1 MQFIY
6 LDPEGNPCGP
16 VDESD
21 IVKMLAEGTITRDT
35 AIRNVL
41 LPEFRTVA
49 EIDNFKEA
57 LEQAPDAEA
66 YREIP
71 VELGVIDR
79 LKLASQPDRAKTESS
94 AYKGK
99 FRVSDATFQ
108 HRLYAA
114 LFDCLIF
121 AVVGALLC
129 IPGFSRLRAEGEI
142 AFLPLAE
149 ERAEDDP
156 GNADL
161 TFEEDGAAENVARRF
176 VAPGAFRR
184 MDNAIEQHNAQ
195 MESAMETGSPERE
208 QRTAPGLERPKVPPR
223 PEVKPVPKPAP
234 KPAPQPVRQTA
245 SQTAQAADPDE
256 IATGDET
263 PQAAKSQPKL
273 LGKVL
278 PSRFPHFSFYK
289 TRVLQD
295 GRIQIRLNDSEVL
308 RVSRDACNAAFT
320 GPLCWL
326 ALFILLYYTFTL
338 GIFAQTFGMWFWGI
352 FLTRKDEREVYFL
365 RALAYA
371 ALLPVFG
378 ILMIPSVLICRRSV
392 ADLICGTRQL
402 NVYSSSK

>member
-21 IVKMLAEGTITRDT
+21 IVKMIQEGTITRDT
-35 AIRNVL
+35 AIRNTL

-71 VELGVIDR
+71 VELGVIER
-79 LKLASQPDRAKTESS
+79 LKLASQPDRAKAEST
-94 AYKGK
+94 AYQGK

-114 LFDCLIF
+114 IFDCLIF

-142 AFLPLAE
+142 AVLPLAE

-161 TFEEDGAAENVARRF
+161 TFEEDGAAENVARRL

-184 MDNAIEQHNAQ
+184 MDNAIEQHNAELESV
-195 MESAMETGSPERE
+195 MEAATPERD
-208 QRTAPGLERPKVPPR
+208 RKLAPEIEHTRVPAR

-234 KPAPQPVRQTA
+234 KPAAQTTA
-245 SQTAQAADPDE
+245 QTEQTQAADPDE
-256 IATGDET
+256 VVTEGEMHYV
-263 PQAAKSQPKL
+263 AKSQPKL

-278 PSRFPHFSFYK
+278 PSRLPHFSFYK

-295 GRIQIRLNDSEVL
+295 GRIQIRLNDREVL
-308 RVSRDACNAAFT
+308 RVSRAACNAAFT
-320 GPLCWL
+320 WPLFWL
-326 ALFILLYYTFTL
+326 ALFILLYYTFAL

-371 ALLPVFG
+371 ALLPVVG